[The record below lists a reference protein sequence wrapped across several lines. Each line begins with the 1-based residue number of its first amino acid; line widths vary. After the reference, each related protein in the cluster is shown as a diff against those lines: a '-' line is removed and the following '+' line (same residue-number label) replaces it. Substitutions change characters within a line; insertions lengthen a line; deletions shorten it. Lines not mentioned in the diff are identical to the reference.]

1 MRRRNRSPFEIRR
14 VAYVLMAL
22 ATLVGGLSGAEESS
36 IGMIAV
42 FVFVIAATGFY
53 VRAADFL
60 LDFDF
65 RSTRRQATLFAIIGL
80 ATALVGCGVA
90 SQLVDGRSP
99 TLMRTIGYAGIG
111 GGIAVG
117 LSGLVAL
124 LWSFAGTYAG
134 AQIDERSREEW

>member
-1 MRRRNRSPFEIRR
+1 MRRRNRNPLEILR

-22 ATLVGGLSGAEESS
+22 AALLGGLSGAEESS
-36 IGMIAV
+36 VGMIAV
-42 FVFVIAATGFY
+42 FVLVLAATGCY

-65 RSTRRQATLFAIIGL
+65 RRIRRQSTLFAIIGL
-80 ATALVGCGVA
+80 STALVGCGVA

-99 TLMRTIGYAGIG
+99 TLMRAIGYAGIG

-134 AQIDERSREEW
+134 EQIDKRSREEW